1 MSFQHSAEKRRSRSY
16 PGLVPRLL
24 VEAFHHIE
32 GPADV
37 GLIGSLDL
45 LGSELQQRL
54 LLREARRVQHQGVDE
69 DAVALKPGPQGLH
82 SGMIGLVACLS
93 DDSCR
98 GAGLLGL
105 GFELAGPSVQNILA
119 APDDD
124 DGGGT
129 G

>member
-1 MSFQHSAEKRRSRSY
+1 
-16 PGLVPRLL
+16 
-24 VEAFHHIE
+24 
-32 GPADV
+32 
-37 GLIGSLDL
+37 
-45 LGSELQQRL
+45 
-54 LLREARRVQHQGVDE
+54 
-69 DAVALKPGPQGLH
+69 
-82 SGMIGLVACLS
+82 MIGLVACLS